1 MTHSATLRT
10 HETELIYGMGS
21 ALDLKTLRKDVKGRQ
36 IEWKRH
42 VLERLIERGVSRAQV
57 LEVIEKGEI
66 IEEYDD
72 DKPFP
77 SALILGFV
85 GKRPLHVVV
94 ALNTGTA
101 FVITVY
107 EPQSNLFGPDFRDR
121 KKR

>member
-1 MTHSATLRT
+1 
-10 HETELIYGMGS
+10 MGS
-21 ALDLKTLRKDVKGRQ
+21 VLDLKKLRKAIKGRQ

-42 VLERLIERGVSRAQV
+42 VLERMVERDVSRAQV
-57 LEVIEKGEI
+57 LEVLEDGEI
-66 IEEYDD
+66 VEEYED

-85 GKRPLHVVV
+85 GNRPLHVVV
-94 ALNTGTA
+94 ALNVGAA

-107 EPQSNLFGPDFRDR
+107 EPQIDLFGPDFRVR